1 MGHNQSRGESAQLR
15 CTRPRGHR
23 ARRVGD
29 LRADTEDQ
37 DPWEAPI
44 PGPNLA
50 APTTNHPFPHSF
62 AEHPGSVIEVRGS
75 PIQPSDDTQ
84 LPVRRRSQ
92 AAPSPL
98 GPSPLAARPDPGANR
113 PKGSAGLGGRVPA
126 CRPFLGDGAGPGSAI
141 SLQDL
146 GTAADTSSPV
156 QTIDISGNGPLDA
169 TVYAANAKLRVKG
182 GGANGQVSGAVV
194 ANNLSLVGGSKFH
207 YDEALADTTAGN
219 PYGLG
224 AWRKLTTARP
234 ARPMPAIW
242 PSPCPRHPHPINRG
256 GHRPAET
263 TTDPSALIR
272 TPQSPFRNKTVLGF
286 GAVSRILFL
295 PLTRDSVVI
304 SLGPLR
310 TRPPSIACATAAG
323 CDIPAAMGRA
333 TQPPILPC
341 TGWGFS
347 CRRHC

>member
-1 MGHNQSRGESAQLR
+1 MLARSQPDRVELIARWVDLTGQSLRQFSYDSPWSETVDSVANRETGWATINREASLPNFAAQAL
-15 CTRPRGHR
+15 GVI
-23 ARRVGD
+23 ALD
-29 LRADTEDQ
+29 
-37 DPWEAPI
+37 
-44 PGPNLA
+44 
-50 APTTNHPFPHSF
+50 
-62 AEHPGSVIEVRGS
+62 GSVISGPIRRTKTRGR
-75 PIQPSDDTQ
+75 PPS
-84 LPVRRRSQ
+84 PVRIWRRRPPTILFPTPSLSTMARSSRSGDRRSSRPTT
-92 AAPSPL
+92 PSFR
-98 GPSPLAARPDPGANR
+98 S
-113 PKGSAGLGGRVPA
+113 GGDR
-126 CRPFLGDGAGPGSAI
+126 R
-141 SLQDL
+141 
-146 GTAADTSSPV
+146 
-156 QTIDISGNGPLDA
+156 
-169 TVYAANAKLRVKG
+169 
-182 GGANGQVSGAVV
+182 
-194 ANNLSLVGGSKFH
+194 
-207 YDEALADTTAGN
+207 
-219 PYGLG
+219 
-224 AWRKLTTARP
+224 LTTARP